1 MKLKCLL
8 ICLIFTFLSCN
19 KITGPGEKSG
29 WYLQYDNQDE
39 ITFYGIHFVNENI
52 GWIVGCDGTIKK
64 SDNGGDSWIL
74 QQSRVTS
81 DLWDISFIN
90 DQVGWVCGSKNTI
103 LKTNNGGGS
112 WTTLLSDS
120 TSDKIFVTLQFYD
133 ENIGWMS
140 SNQGEILRSV
150 DGGSSWE
157 IVKDDNL
164 GGAQLA
170 VLDSNSAY
178 CLSGKLYYTSDAG
191 KTWESYSIPKPKN
204 YFISDFY
211 FTDKNHGFATLG
223 NGSGGEIITEF
234 PILSTTDGGS
244 NWELS
249 YYLKD
254 GGGFS
259 CVYFVDQNNG
269 WIGGVENIYKTKD
282 AGNSWTLDFT
292 LEDDFLNSKDMCFI
306 NKNVGWVIN
315 YNGQIYKYE
324 NE

>member
-8 ICLIFTFLSCN
+8 IYLIFTFLYCS
-19 KITGPGEKSG
+19 KITEPDEKSG

-52 GWIVGCDGTIKK
+52 GWIIGCDGAIKK

-74 QQSRVTS
+74 LQSRVTS

-90 DQVGWVCGSKNTI
+90 DQVGWVCGSNNTI
-103 LKTNNGGGS
+103 LKTNNGGES
-112 WTTLLSDS
+112 WNTLLSDS
-120 TSDKIFVTLQFYD
+120 TSDKIFVALQFYD

-178 CLSGKLYYTSDAG
+178 CLSGQLYYTSDGG
-191 KTWESYSIPKPKN
+191 KTWESYSIPTPKN
-204 YFISDFY
+204 YFISNFY
-211 FTDKNHGFATLG
+211 FTDQNRGFVTLS
-223 NGSGGEIITEF
+223 NGSGGAIITEF
-234 PILSTTDGGS
+234 PILSTIDGGS

-249 YYLKD
+249 DYLKD
-254 GGGFS
+254 SGFS

-269 WIGGVENIYKTKD
+269 WIGGIENIYKTKD

-292 LEDDFLNSKDMCFI
+292 PEDDFLYLKDICFI